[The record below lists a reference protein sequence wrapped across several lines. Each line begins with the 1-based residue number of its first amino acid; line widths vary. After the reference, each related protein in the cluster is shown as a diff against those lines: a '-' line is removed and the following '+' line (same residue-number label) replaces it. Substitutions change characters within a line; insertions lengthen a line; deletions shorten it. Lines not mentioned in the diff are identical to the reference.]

1 MSSSASPRLLS
12 TDDSALDIEI
22 SDIENKGC
30 GILALRDFKKG
41 EFVVEYAGDL
51 INIDDAKVNLSDGSG
66 TVMILVTLV
75 MTIVI
80 MLGSTMN
87 MVTITRTNVKVL
99 LKTVS
104 SPRTERPNIQWT

>member
-22 SDIENKGC
+22 SDIENKGR

-51 INIDDAKVNLSDGSG
+51 ITIDDAKVNPCYGSG
-66 TVMILVTLV
+66 AAIVMILVTLV
-75 MTIVI
+75 MIFVIVLGLMVMMVI
-80 MLGSTMN
+80 ML
-87 MVTITRTNVKVL
+87 RTNVMVL
-99 LKTVS
+99 L
-104 SPRTERPNIQWT
+104 